1 MELVETQ
8 GSPGNIASEFKVT
21 KVVSQVFE
29 KTLLCL
35 IPLV

>member
-8 GSPGNIASEFKVT
+8 GSLGNIASEFKVT